1 MIRSRILVV
10 QGLVGMALAAC
21 GPQAAPPSAP
31 VSGGAL
37 PAAQSANAVERVSR
51 WSRESAQ
58 ADREA
63 VQDTVALLR
72 QAREALGQPRGADR
86 ATETLE
92 RAESRLLTRDMPAG
106 TEGRAMNEGPQAQI
120 VAARRAL
127 AAGNRAGAI
136 QAVDQ
141 AIAMLQRG

>member
-1 MIRSRILVV
+1 MIRTRILVS
-10 QGLVGMALAAC
+10 QGLVGLALVAC
-21 GPQAAPPSAP
+21 GPQPSAP
-31 VSGGAL
+31 PAPAAGGAL
-37 PAAQSANAVERVSR
+37 PAAQSATAVERVSR

-72 QAREALGQPRGADR
+72 QARDALAQPRGADR

-106 TEGRAMNEGPQAQI
+106 SEGQAMNDGPQAQI

-141 AIAMLQRG
+141 ALAMLQRR